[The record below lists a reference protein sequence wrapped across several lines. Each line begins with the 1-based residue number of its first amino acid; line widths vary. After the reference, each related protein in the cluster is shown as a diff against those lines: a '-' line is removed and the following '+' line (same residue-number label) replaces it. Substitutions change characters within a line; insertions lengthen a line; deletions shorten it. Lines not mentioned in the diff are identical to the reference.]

1 MCEWFVQPRK
11 SNSNF
16 SERTD
21 DLETN
26 TRESDES
33 GSDYNYNFGE
43 DQGEE
48 AEFSMSDIDD
58 ELTNFL
64 KQKFNPL
71 SNEGKRKPLPLK
83 DS

>member
-1 MCEWFVQPRK
+1 MK
-11 SNSNF
+11 
-16 SERTD
+16 
-21 DLETN
+21 
-26 TRESDES
+26 

-43 DQGEE
+43 DQGKE

-58 ELTNFL
+58 EPTNFL

-83 DS
+83 DSQ